1 MAKKKE
7 LVENFQQIIDS
18 GDLEAFKK
26 VFDTC
31 EISATKAPE
40 PIGKGK
46 RKFLF
51 NNNCNAFSYKNLTP
65 AHIQFLIDS
74 GLDPNS
80 NCGYGY
86 SAITFQSSNKEN
98 LKCLLD
104 NGADLE
110 CVVSPQF
117 GTALT
122 IACMCL
128 DTEGARNLIDA
139 GASINSAGVEDA
151 LIDLA
156 LCHSDEN
163 HVAEPLRIAK
173 MLLDHGAETTED
185 TKDCVSRVGA
195 FFEAKKDELDKEQI
209 DELAPIMNELYRRFE
224 LTPVVVSDNDKHDD
238 VSVITVRGNTWK
250 EQYNEL
256 WAKLVPASGKA
267 QTVQGEMIRIIGKV
281 SYEILDNGGLNWG
294 GDYKKMLKALSGFM
308 NSFDSSGNAPVDE
321 ATGIIKKISASTDE
335 KPLNRLTEIIVD
347 LIISNPQPVP
357 LGEVTYEH

>member
-139 GASINSAGVEDA
+139 GASINSAGVEDV

-195 FFEAKKDELDKEQI
+195 FFEAKKDELDKERL

-224 LTPVVVSDNDKHDD
+224 LAPNVVPHKDIHDGI
-238 VSVITVRGNTWK
+238 SEITVRGNTWK
-250 EQYNEL
+250 EQYKEL
-256 WAKLVPASGKA
+256 WAKLVPESGKA
-267 QTVQGEMIRIIGKV
+267 QTVQGEMIRIVGKV

-357 LGEVTYEH
+357 IGEVTYEH